1 MIRERE
7 MLHAGPRE
15 KRRKGKEKK
24 GKKKNEIQSA
34 YRTTRI
40 PRGSQ
45 IVSLLRLF
53 WVVKKSSNL

>member
-1 MIRERE
+1 